1 MHKLKNLFKSG
12 IVKFFQENEI
22 LKKKH
27 QEQLDNIFNQRDSN
41 QEIESNFIEPQI
53 PSDPLLIDGASL
65 GISYLLIIT
74 W

>member
-1 MHKLKNLFKSG
+1 MNNKVFIRNGH
-12 IVKFFQENEI
+12 EI

-65 GISYLLIIT
+65 GKTIY
-74 W
+74 